1 MKSARPPQAID
12 PEQMR
17 QAVHNACQLLKSLA
31 NVDRLMLVCQ
41 LTHGE
46 KCVSELEEA
55 LGIGQP
61 TLSQQLGVLRDNAL
75 VLTRREGKNIYY
87 RMANPRALALVGTLY
102 DQYCCTRQGP
112 TSS

>member
-1 MKSARPPQAID
+1 MKTARATSHID

-17 QAVHNACQLLKSLA
+17 QAASGACQLLKTLS
-31 NVDRLMLVCQ
+31 NVDRLLLVCQ

-46 KCVSELEEA
+46 KCVSELETA

-61 TLSQQLGVLRDNAL
+61 TWSQQLGVLRENQI

-87 RMANPRALALVGTLY
+87 RIADPQALALIDALY
-102 DQYCCTRQGP
+102 TQYCCQVPSARTR
-112 TSS
+112 

>member
-1 MKSARPPQAID
+1 MKSARAHSPID

-17 QAVHNACQLLKSLA
+17 LAAGSACQLLKTLA

-41 LTHGE
+41 LTQGE
-46 KCVSELEEA
+46 KCVGELEEA

-61 TLSQQLGVLRDNAL
+61 TLSQQLGVLRENDI

-87 RMANPRALALVGTLY
+87 RMAHSQALALVGTLY
-102 DQYCCTRQGP
+102 DQYCCDTRRKP
-112 TSS
+112 IR